1 MTSVNGAIIEK
12 SGKANKTSVERD
24 LVNIKTKYQIA
35 RKIAKYMKIKQ
46 RFKKKTKKP
55 LSRS

>member
-12 SGKANKTSVERD
+12 LGKAKKTSVERD

-35 RKIAKYMKIKQ
+35 RKTAKYMEIK
-46 RFKKKTKKP
+46 
-55 LSRS
+55 